1 MSFFIHTGRAL
12 WLYRLWLYR
21 LWLYRL
27 WLSRLW
33 LYRLWLYR
41 LWLYRLWLYRLWET
55 NTTPSS
61 HGSGQNLQLVV
72 LLGALAQVAEEA
84 DRLHEPVLLADDLG
98 RERLRRGADVCLAP
112 ATAHD
117 RRLLHHLLHHLLWR
131 RLLHHLLHHLL
142 RRRLLH
148 HLLDRLLDHLL
159 GRRLATT
166 AKHHR
171 RRNLRGAH
179 GNGADIRR
187 EHEALPM

>member
-27 WLSRLW
+27 WL
-33 LYRLWLYR
+33 YRLWK
-41 LWLYRLWLYRLWET
+41 T

-112 ATAHD
+112 ATAHE
-117 RRLLHHLLHHLLWR
+117 
-131 RLLHHLLHHLL
+131 
-142 RRRLLH
+142 RRLLH

-187 EHEALPM
+187 EHEALARCHESKQQNT